1 MERWTASTIPSASN
15 AASEPRVRP
24 VRPQRSS
31 MPRASKAPKRAAPT
45 SIRMAMTLARRS
57 KAEAAR
63 PGRYPGSDAAC
74 DRHCSRYPGPRRRGY
89 AAGHAIRPLS
99 LPAQALRRWRLS
111 RTRVPR
117 LRASRPG
124 AGGSGDRQT
133 LGSGQRLRRLAET
146 LGGGKNAGLAGPL
159 PPSRQGLG
167 GAQPQGPRLSDDG
180 LHPPHG
186 QKAMPQL
193 RMIPDR
199 LLVAQPWLRL
209 HTPLIEPDVRI
220 ARIRLS
226 DKTSR
231 RLSRATPSAASEPH
245 VELIGCPISLSFATF
260 CICLELRSLPSAG
273 VTRFPRYDE
282 ALRQPRAPGLSLTG
296 VRLVLSSLT

>member
-1 MERWTASTIPSASN
+1 STPIPSPLLHAVLLGGIGVCG
-15 AASEPRVRP
+15 AIPAPVIGMILGPGAPRLRLVQP
-24 VRPQRSS
+24 VIGVILELPL
-31 MPRASKAPKRAAPT
+31 PPKPPAGP
-45 SIRMAMTLARRS
+45 LARRRTAIPLIWNSPARLEHAAATSAPPTRHGSAPPQSRAKGQSARPAAVQLVPPASDAVNRLGGSVKTS
-57 KAEAAR
+57 KAGSFLESAKGQEGQRQEAAR

-99 LPAQALRRWRLS
+99 LPAQALRGWRLS

-199 LLVAQPWLRL
+199 L
-209 HTPLIEPDVRI
+209 
-220 ARIRLS
+220 
-226 DKTSR
+226 
-231 RLSRATPSAASEPH
+231 
-245 VELIGCPISLSFATF
+245 
-260 CICLELRSLPSAG
+260 
-273 VTRFPRYDE
+273 
-282 ALRQPRAPGLSLTG
+282 
-296 VRLVLSSLT
+296 

>member
-1 MERWTASTIPSASN
+1 
-15 AASEPRVRP
+15 
-24 VRPQRSS
+24 
-31 MPRASKAPKRAAPT
+31 
-45 SIRMAMTLARRS
+45 
-57 KAEAAR
+57 
-63 PGRYPGSDAAC
+63 
-74 DRHCSRYPGPRRRGY
+74 
-89 AAGHAIRPLS
+89 
-99 LPAQALRRWRLS
+99 RRWRLS

-199 LLVAQPWLRL
+199 LLPFVRSPLASRSARPRYTPHSPTRPRNRPAPEPQVRLDRLVHPHPLSHFVGANVPCHYPRQIRSTARSQFWRQSRAGRNLRQRRNRRDRRRSRLRRTPTRATTIRADQHSTKPVRPSHGRDRQATQAAVANPRPTADVLSVGFREDSTMTPIRATTAAGDTAHPRAAIRRRSATTNLLEVRHSSIYGAAQHTLRL
-209 HTPLIEPDVRI
+209 
-220 ARIRLS
+220 
-226 DKTSR
+226 
-231 RLSRATPSAASEPH
+231 
-245 VELIGCPISLSFATF
+245 
-260 CICLELRSLPSAG
+260 
-273 VTRFPRYDE
+273 
-282 ALRQPRAPGLSLTG
+282 
-296 VRLVLSSLT
+296 